1 MHKLKTFFSSGS
13 STEGD
18 LACDIHQMDDRI
30 SYFKMINTSICMEP

>member
-1 MHKLKTFFSSGS
+1 MHKLNFSSGP

-30 SYFKMINTSICMEP
+30 SYFKMINTLICTEP